1 MNTSRDSPPS
11 LTSSSRNPGVEQLY
25 LSPNQSLHYYPNTT
39 SQSMLDEPY
48 GSTFWP
54 AAAFPGHSV
63 YHPPQGTAFAAY
75 EPSRQ
80 ASGYLHP
87 QNSNP
92 LLMHSTRPSLTPVSQ
107 DSSHINTQISSSTFL
122 AQEFY
127 SDGQVYDDFDQ
138 LKVMEESLQWPAG
151 SNSSPMFAMPHVLG
165 STVVSTE
172 PSYPDSLPDPSYTK
186 QRASPISSRISSYSG
201 PDIGTSVR
209 FDGGP
214 GDPSTPEG
222 RLVHTTLMNERPQR
236 KTTTREEASYECTA
250 EGCGKLFNRSYNYRA
265 HMETH
270 DPERVYPFICPVL
283 ECDKRFRRKT
293 DLQRHHQSVHMKE
306 RNHQCE
312 FCGRFFSRRDTLM
325 RQVRLMSMP

>member
-1 MNTSRDSPPS
+1 MNTSGDSPPS
-11 LTSSSRNPGVEQLY
+11 LRPSSRNPGVEQLY
-25 LSPNQSLHYYPNTT
+25 LSPNQSLHYYPDIT
-39 SQSMLDEPY
+39 SQSMLDEPF
-48 GSTFWP
+48 GPTFWP

-63 YHPPQGTAFAAY
+63 YHSPQGTPFAGY
-75 EPSRQ
+75 EPSSQ

-92 LLMHSTRPSLTPVSQ
+92 LFMHSTRPSLTPASQ
-107 DSSHINTQISSSTFL
+107 TSSHIDTQISSSCL
-122 AQEFY
+122 AQEPY
-127 SDGQVYDDFDQ
+127 SDGQVYDNFDH
-138 LKVMEESLQWPAG
+138 LRVMEESLQWPAG
-151 SNSSPMFAMPHVLG
+151 LNSSPMFAVPHVLG

-172 PSYPDSLPDPSYTK
+172 PSYPDSLPAPSYTK
-186 QRASPISSRISSYSG
+186 QKSSPISSRISDYSG
-201 PDIGTSVR
+201 SDIGASAR
-209 FDGGP
+209 FDVGP
-214 GDPSTPEG
+214 GDSSTLEG
-222 RLVHTTLMNERPQR
+222 RIVHTTLTEERPQR
-236 KTTTREEASYECTA
+236 KTTTREEASYECTV

-312 FCGRFFSRRDTLM
+312 FCGRLFSRRDTLM
-325 RQVRLMSMP
+325 RQVLPMSML